1 MITFV
6 IMRCQFV
13 FNNYKLHAGQHYFIL
28 STMEWD
34 PVSKIDFSLILK
46 NDFLSKGSGYIGC
59 KMLTPFENWVK
70 TLYEQR

>member
-1 MITFV
+1 
-6 IMRCQFV
+6 
-13 FNNYKLHAGQHYFIL
+13 
-28 STMEWD
+28 MEWD